1 MGADIQ
7 ISFPIHSQLQQD
19 PEAVMATKEE
29 ITDFSMKIEE
39 IVWMKDISY
48 MDAVIIYCEETGF
61 EVELA
66 AKLISGALK
75 SKIKLEAQELHFLPK
90 SNTAKL
96 PI

>member
-1 MGADIQ
+1 M
-7 ISFPIHSQLQQD
+7 
-19 PEAVMATKEE
+19 MATKEE

-39 IVWMKDISY
+39 LVWMKDISY
-48 MDAVIIYCEETGF
+48 MDAVVLYCEETGF
-61 EVELA
+61 EVEIA

-75 SKIKLEAQELHFLPK
+75 SKIKLEAESLNFLPK

>member
-1 MGADIQ
+1 
-7 ISFPIHSQLQQD
+7 
-19 PEAVMATKEE
+19 MATKEE

-39 IVWMKDISY
+39 LVWDKDISY
-48 MDAVIIYCEETGF
+48 MDAVILYCEQTDF

-75 SKIKLEAQELHFLPK
+75 SKIKLEAQELNFLPK

-96 PI
+96 PL

>member
-1 MGADIQ
+1 
-7 ISFPIHSQLQQD
+7 
-19 PEAVMATKEE
+19 MATKEE
-29 ITDFSMKIEE
+29 ITDFSIKIEE
-39 IVWMKDISY
+39 MVWMKDISY
-48 MDAVIIYCEETGF
+48 MDAIILYCEETGF

-75 SKIKLEAQELHFLPK
+75 SKIKIEAEALNFLPK

>member
-1 MGADIQ
+1 M
-7 ISFPIHSQLQQD
+7 
-19 PEAVMATKEE
+19 MATKEE

-39 IVWMKDISY
+39 LVWMKDISY
-48 MDAVIIYCEETGF
+48 MEAVVLYCEQTDF

-75 SKIKLEAQELHFLPK
+75 SKIKIEAQELNFLPK

-96 PI
+96 PL

>member
-1 MGADIQ
+1 
-7 ISFPIHSQLQQD
+7 
-19 PEAVMATKEE
+19 MATKEE

-39 IVWMKDISY
+39 LVWMKDISY
-48 MDAVIIYCEETGF
+48 MDAVVLYCEETGF
-61 EVELA
+61 EVEIA

-75 SKIKLEAQELHFLPK
+75 SKIKLEAESLNFLPK